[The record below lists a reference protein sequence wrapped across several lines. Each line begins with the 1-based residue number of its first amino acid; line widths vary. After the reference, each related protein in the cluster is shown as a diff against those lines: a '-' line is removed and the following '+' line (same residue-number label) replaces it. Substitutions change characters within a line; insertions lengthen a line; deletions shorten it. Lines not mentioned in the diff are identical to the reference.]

1 MQSKTGFTEV
11 NDEKIIEIDDN
22 FDLKL
27 ARLLK

>member
-11 NDEKIIEIDDN
+11 NDEKITESDDD

-27 ARLLK
+27 ARLLL

>member
-11 NDEKIIEIDDN
+11 NDEKIIEIDDD